1 MSEVA
6 FIFPGQGSQQVG
18 MLKDLALNHSVIR
31 DVFTRA
37 SEQLSFDLWQLIQN
51 GPQDQLN
58 LTEFA
63 QPAILTASYAIWQVL
78 SDQLEVDV
86 VCMTG
91 HSLGE
96 WSAMVCAGGIPFE
109 QAVRLVQLRGRFMQ
123 EAVPAGNG
131 TMAAII
137 GLDDDQVK
145 AICEEASQGEVVEAV
160 NFNAPGQVVVAG
172 HVKAVERATDLC
184 KAAGAKM
191 AVPLAVSA
199 PFHTSLM
206 RPAADKLAA
215 HLQEVEIALPGIPVI
230 QNVDAQISTDAAS
243 VRARLIEQIYAPV
256 QWVDCVRRAM
266 AEGAT
271 TLVECG
277 PGKVL
282 AGLAKR
288 IDRGL
293 KVHTTEK
300 PENMAALL
308 DFLVK
313 TQNN

>member
-1 MSEVA
+1 MTDVA

-18 MLKDLALNHSVIR
+18 MLKELAQNHSIVR
-31 DVFTRA
+31 EVFDVA
-37 SEQLSFDLWQLIQN
+37 SDQLSFDLWQLIQD
-51 GPQDQLN
+51 GPQDKLN

-63 QPAILTASYAIWQVL
+63 QPAILTASYAIWRVINQQ
-78 SDQLEVDV
+78 SEVDG

-96 WSAMVCAGGIPFE
+96 WSAMVCAGSIPFE
-109 QAVRLVQLRGRFMQ
+109 QAVRLVQLRGQFMQ
-123 EAVPAGNG
+123 EAVPAGEG

-145 AICEEASQGEVVEAV
+145 AVCVEASRGEVVEAV

-172 HVKAVERATDLC
+172 QVKAVERAMDLC

-206 RPAADKLAA
+206 KPAAERLAA
-215 HLQEVEIALPGIPVI
+215 HLRDVEVELPKIPVI
-230 QNVDAQISTDAAS
+230 QNVDAQISADPAAI
-243 VRARLIEQIYAPV
+243 RARLIEQIYAPV
-256 QWVDCVRRAM
+256 QWVDCVRKAV

-288 IDRGL
+288 IDREL
-293 KVHTTEK
+293 KVYSTDK
-300 PENMAALL
+300 PENLAALL
-308 DFLVK
+308 DHLVK
-313 TQNN
+313 KQNV